1 MEWRVTANEYRVS
14 FQGNNKALRL
24 ESVTAEQQL

>member
-14 FQGNNKALRL
+14 FQGNNKALKL
-24 ESVTAEQQL
+24 DSLTVEQL